1 MEQVAK
7 LVIRDLHKTFGDH
20 EVLKGISLDANAG
33 DVISIIGSSGSG
45 KVPCCVVSTFRTT
58 EQWYD

>member
-20 EVLKGISLDANAG
+20 EVLKEYHLMQMP
-33 DVISIIGSSGSG
+33 VM
-45 KVPCCVVSTFRTT
+45 
-58 EQWYD
+58 

>member
-20 EVLKGISLDANAG
+20 EVLK
-33 DVISIIGSSGSG
+33 
-45 KVPCCVVSTFRTT
+45 
-58 EQWYD
+58 

>member
-33 DVISIIGSSGSG
+33 DVVLLVHLVQV

>member
-33 DVISIIGSSGSG
+33 DVISIIGSF
-45 KVPCCVVSTFRTT
+45 V
-58 EQWYD
+58 

>member
-20 EVLKGISLDANAG
+20 EVLKG
-33 DVISIIGSSGSG
+33 
-45 KVPCCVVSTFRTT
+45 
-58 EQWYD
+58 